1 MEKDGNSQLKYLTTK
16 IEPKKTREIHR
27 WKMGIEL
34 TKDSFLEEF
43 VVVKKWM
50 FN

>member
-34 TKDSFLEEF
+34 TKDSFGG
-43 VVVKKWM
+43 VCGGKKM
-50 FN
+50 NV